1 MARTR
6 LLEVGLTALI
16 AFGVATSASESGEK
30 FTTDFNIKDC
40 TFSTHGANRYFI
52 LQPGFQLVLM
62 GPEDGE
68 QVELHITVLP
78 DVQSVTLPG
87 IGEIMTRV
95 IEEREW
101 ADGDLSEVS
110 RNLFAICEQTGSAFY
125 FGEEVDIYEDG
136 QVVGHEGAWMAGVN
150 GAEPGIVMPGEFLV
164 GSRYFQEM
172 APGVAMDRA
181 ENIKMGLV
189 VDVPAGHYTD
199 AVKVR
204 ETSPLE
210 PNAKGT
216 KIYAPGVGLIVDGE
230 VKLVEVIDPTH

>member
-1 MARTR
+1 MGRMRVLAA
-6 LLEVGLTALI
+6 GLIALI
-16 AFGVATSASESGEK
+16 ALGICTSASASSKEY
-30 FTTDFNIKDC
+30 TTQFNIQDC
-40 TFSTHGANRYFI
+40 TFSTQGANRYFI
-52 LQPGFQLVLM
+52 LEPAFQLVLM
-62 GPEDGE
+62 GPEDGA
-68 QVELHITVLP
+68 QVELKITVLA
-78 DVQSVTLPG
+78 DTQSVTLPG

-101 ADGDLSEVS
+101 ADGMLSEVS

-125 FGEEVDIYEDG
+125 FGEEVDIYEGG
-136 QVVGHEGAWMAGVN
+136 QVVSHDGAWQAGVN

-181 ENIKMGLV
+181 ENIKMGLT

-210 PNAKGT
+210 PSSKGT
-216 KIYAPGVGLIVDGE
+216 KIYAPGIGLVVDG
-230 VKLVEVIDPTH
+230 KIQLIEVINPTR